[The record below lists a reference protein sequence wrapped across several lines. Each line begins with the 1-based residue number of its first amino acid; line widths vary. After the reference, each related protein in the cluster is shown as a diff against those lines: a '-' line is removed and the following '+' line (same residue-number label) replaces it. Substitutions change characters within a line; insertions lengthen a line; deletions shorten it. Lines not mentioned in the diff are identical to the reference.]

1 MDMKNYHLEKSFF
14 LGIALVIAGI
24 VIIGINAKFSVD
36 KFQGKYKRVPAVI
49 MSYKRSVRHV
59 RGKSRVNYYTI
70 YQYKE
75 NGNIAR
81 FKGKIDWNPLRN
93 MNIGKKVFLYRNKKT
108 NKLRES
114 PRIPGFYGVVCIC
127 IGIYLIYYNHRM
139 NRKRMEYLN
148 GY

>member
-14 LGIALVIAGI
+14 LGIAVVIAGI
-24 VIIGINAKFSVD
+24 VIIGINVKFSVD

-49 MSYKRSVRHV
+49 TGYKRYGGDDLDDES
-59 RGKSRVNYYTI
+59 YYHTI

-75 NGNIAR
+75 NGNIAS
-81 FKGKIDWNPLRN
+81 FEGGEDSNWFRN
-93 MNIGKKVFLYRNKKT
+93 RNIGKKVFLYRNKKT

>member
-14 LGIALVIAGI
+14 LGIAVVIAGI
-24 VIIGINAKFSVD
+24 VIVGINAKFSVD

-49 MSYKRSVRHV
+49 MGYEEEIIVRND
-59 RGKSRVNYYTI
+59 GSTANYYTI
-70 YQYKE
+70 YEYKE
-75 NGNIAR
+75 DGNIAR
-81 FKGKIDWNPLRN
+81 FKGETDWNWFRN
-93 MNIGKKVFLYRNKKT
+93 MNIGKKVFLYRNTKT

-139 NRKRMEYLN
+139 NQKRMEYLN

>member
-1 MDMKNYHLEKSFF
+1 MFEVIIFKEMGYMDMKNY
-14 LGIALVIAGI
+14 
-24 VIIGINAKFSVD
+24 
-36 KFQGKYKRVPAVI
+36 
-49 MSYKRSVRHV
+49 
-59 RGKSRVNYYTI
+59 YYTI

-75 NGNIAR
+75 DGNIAS
-81 FKGKIDWNPLRN
+81 FKGVNDLNPLRN
-93 MNIGKKVFLYRNKKT
+93 MNIGKKVFLYHNTKK
-108 NKLRES
+108 NELRES